1 MYGFVHAVED
11 ETHLQLRPMNGD
23 ELVSVKGTPG
33 QVEQFRRL
41 LEETDIKENPVI
53 VQFDRENMV
62 LKPMRR
68 EGEHG
73 LLRG

>member
-11 ETHLQLRPMNGD
+11 ENHLQVRPMSGD

-33 QVEQFRRL
+33 QIEQFRRL
-41 LEETDIKENPVI
+41 LEETDIKENPII